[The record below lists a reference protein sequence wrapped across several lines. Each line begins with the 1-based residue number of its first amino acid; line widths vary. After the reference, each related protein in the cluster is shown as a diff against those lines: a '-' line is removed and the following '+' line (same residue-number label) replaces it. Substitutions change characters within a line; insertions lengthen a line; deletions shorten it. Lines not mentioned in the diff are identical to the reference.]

1 MQLKLGDF
9 LEHRYRIEAPIARGG
24 MSTVYRCVD
33 TRLGRTVAAKVMD
46 DQYVGDPIFSDR
58 FQREARSM
66 AQLSHPN
73 LVGVYDFCSEG
84 DNIFLIMELING
96 GTLRELLAEQGPL
109 PAHAAAAVLRSI
121 LQGLAAVHAAGLIHR
136 DLKPDNVLI
145 NSHNQVKLSD
155 FGLVRAAAAS
165 NATSNQ
171 IIGTVSYLSPEQ
183 VSGDDITMASDV
195 YSAGILL
202 FELLTATT
210 PFTGDSQISRAFA
223 RLDSDVPAPSSR
235 VPGVPK
241 LIDELVATAT
251 ARNPEERFADAAEFL
266 SALEDVARELDFP
279 PYVVP
284 VPKNTATQRA
294 AAHVAALSDGDATT
308 VIGSAEDN
316 ADAPTTVVKNPNM
329 TMQLPPSGTEETSV
343 FPTAVPEVALPPTP
357 APQPV
362 APQQNPDVDAP
373 AVVESLSPTPVVT
386 NRGRGGIV
394 AWWIVVAVI
403 TTAIAI
409 GAWWFGSGRY
419 GEVPQVLGMDQTTA
433 SQTLSAHGFGTAIAT
448 VYNNDVPV
456 DLVAGSEPASGSQAV
471 KGDDVTLLV
480 SLGKPTVPDFADNP
494 DPNAYRMALS
504 SRTLQFS
511 EGESVYSDSVEQ
523 GKVAEVSPGV
533 GSEVLVNSA
542 VTVHLSKGP
551 APVNVPNVRDQSRE
565 EALEQL
571 RNAGFDVTVETRF
584 DDSVAGEHAIGT
596 QPEAGSQIPKGSKI
610 TLQVSTATEIPD
622 LFGLNEREARSL
634 LAESGIRVAE
644 VTRSDDSSAVGETA
658 SDVYETSPPSG
669 TLIDS
674 SQTAVTIVLVG
685 EVEVPNVVGKRLSEA
700 RRILHDAGLEAKVA
714 TSASNSSRVLY
725 QSPTIFST
733 LAPGEEVEL
742 RVLN

>member
-73 LVGVYDFCSEG
+73 LVGVYDFSSEG

-109 PAHAAAAVLRSI
+109 PAYAAVSVLRSI

-145 NSHNQVKLSD
+145 NSQNQVKLSD

-210 PFTGDSQISRAFA
+210 PFAGDSQISRAFA

-235 VPGVPK
+235 VSGVPK

-266 SALEDVARELDFP
+266 TALEDVARELDFP
-279 PYVVP
+279 PYIVP

-294 AAHVAALSDGDATT
+294 AAHVASLTDADATT
-308 VIGSAEDN
+308 VIGSVNDN
-316 ADAPTTVVKNPNM
+316 ADAPTTVVGNPNM
-329 TMQLPPSGTEETSV
+329 TMQLPPSAPEETSV
-343 FPTAVPEVALPPTP
+343 FPTAVPEMTPP
-357 APQPV
+357 PQPV
-362 APQQNPDVDAP
+362 VAQPHPDVDTP
-373 AVVESLSPTPVVT
+373 AVVESLSPAPVVT

-394 AWWIVVAVI
+394 VWWIVVAII

-433 SQTLSAHGFGTAIAT
+433 SQTLANYGFGTAIAT
-448 VYNNDVPV
+448 VYDDDIPV
-456 DLVAGSEPASGSQAV
+456 DLVAGTKPASGSQAV

-480 SLGKPTVPDFADNP
+480 SLGKPTVPDFAEQP
-494 DPNAYRMALS
+494 DVSAYRAALS
-504 SRTLQFS
+504 SRTLQYS
-511 EGESVYSDSVEQ
+511 EGESVYSDSVEE
-523 GKVAEVSPGV
+523 GKIAEVSPGV
-533 GSEVLVNSA
+533 GSEVPVNSTI
-542 VTVHLSKGP
+542 TVHLSKGP
-551 APVNVPNVRDQSRE
+551 TPVNVPNVRDQSRE
-565 EALEQL
+565 EAIGQL

-610 TLQVSTATEIPD
+610 TLHVSTATEIPD
-622 LFGLNEREARSL
+622 LFGLTEREARSL

-644 VTRSDDSSAVGETA
+644 VIRSEDSSAVGETA
-658 SDVYETSPPSG
+658 SDVYESSPPSG